1 MNKQMLK
8 KQLQQKQEYCF
19 TISNVEQNDSGNI
32 SGPGEYCLQ
41 TMPKR
46 QEIV

>member
-8 KQLQQKQEYCF
+8 MQFQQKQEYYF

-41 TMPKR
+41 TMLKG